1 MGRSSVRAAA
11 VVTLA
16 ALFTGT
22 ATASFGAVPEEV
34 TSPVP
39 VNAEDGRYIVLLKEA
54 PLASYEGGTSGIQ
67 RTKPDKGK
75 QLDAHSANSQKYVA
89 HLKKQQKDLAAEAGV
104 TPDASYW

>member
-22 ATASFGAVPEEV
+22 ATASFGAVPGEV
-34 TSPVP
+34 TAPVP
-39 VNAEDGRYIVLLKEA
+39 VAATGGHYIVVLKDA
-54 PLASYEGGTSGIQ
+54 PLATYDGGVSGIAP
-67 RTKPDKGK
+67 TKPGKGN

-89 HLKKQQKDLAAEAGV
+89 HLKKEQ
-104 TPDASYW
+104 